1 MKPVRISRQTL
12 LLVEALLQDPA
23 QWRYGYDL
31 SRETGL
37 KSGTLYPI
45 LMRLAEKSLLE
56 TRWEETA
63 GAGRPPRHMYRLTAL
78 GQQWAREWQPRPR
91 HGRSLKPAYGER

>member
-1 MKPVRISRQTL
+1 VTRIRISAQTRQL
-12 LLVEALLQDPA
+12 LESFLRDPK

-45 LMRLAEKSLLE
+45 LMRLAEKSLLA
-56 TRWEETA
+56 TRWEEA
-63 GAGRPPRHMYRLTAL
+63 DEPGRPPRHVYRLT
-78 GQQWAREWQPRPR
+78 QQGERWAREELPARQAQK
-91 HGRSLKPAYGER
+91 LKPAFGER